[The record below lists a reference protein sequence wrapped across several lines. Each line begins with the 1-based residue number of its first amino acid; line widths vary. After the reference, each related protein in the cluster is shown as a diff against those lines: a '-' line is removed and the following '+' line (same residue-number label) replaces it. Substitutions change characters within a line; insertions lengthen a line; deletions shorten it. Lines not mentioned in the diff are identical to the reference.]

1 MQVCA
6 RVQLFVIP
14 WTVALQAPLP
24 MEFSWQEY
32 RSGLQFPP
40 SGDLPNLGIKPMS
53 PAFSAFQAA
62 SLPLS
67 HQGSPAWLFRV
78 SISRRRWWLFL
89 YHHHYYSRDIC

>member
-40 SGDLPNLGIKPMS
+40 SGDLPNLGIKPISLAS
-53 PAFSAFQAA
+53 PALAGRVFTTV
-62 SLPLS
+62 LP
-67 HQGSPAWLFRV
+67 GK
-78 SISRRRWWLFL
+78 L
-89 YHHHYYSRDIC
+89 YEYQQKILIKH

>member
-40 SGDLPNLGIKPMS
+40 SGDLPNLGIKPISLAS
-53 PAFSAFQAA
+53 PALAGRVFTTV
-62 SLPLS
+62 LPGKLT
-67 HQGSPAWLFRV
+67 HRHIYILE
-78 SISRRRWWLFL
+78 
-89 YHHHYYSRDIC
+89 YYSATENKEILPFT

>member
-40 SGDLPNLGIKPMS
+40 SGDLPQEPAS
-53 PAFSAFQAA
+53 PA
-62 SLPLS
+62 
-67 HQGSPAWLFRV
+67 SPALTG
-78 SISRRRWWLFL
+78 
-89 YHHHYYSRDIC
+89 

>member
-40 SGDLPNLGIKPMS
+40 SGDLPNLGIKPRS
-53 PAFSAFQAA
+53 PALQAD
-62 SLPLS
+62 SFPSKPPRKPNDYL
-67 HQGSPAWLFRV
+67 
-78 SISRRRWWLFL
+78 
-89 YHHHYYSRDIC
+89 